1 MMPVVRDSDLR
12 VALSETIDSQYGQ
25 LEHLL
30 VPEVDILVS
39 LPGRID
45 ALLVADR
52 ICGFELKSDVDSLRR
67 LPRQVEIYCPV
78 LERATLVVGTKHV
91 DAASKIV
98 PSWWAIWTVRR
109 VDDKLA
115 LSVLRRGRLNPCVEP
130 YAVSTFIP
138 RDVLVP
144 YLRAQGFDRLSRHSV
159 YQLRRLL
166 VDSNSKKT
174 VLSLARET
182 MLSRG
187 DWVYRAKQA
196 RKQCLPNHAVP
207 TGGGSG
213 GAASCLATS
222 AR

>member
-1 MMPVVRDSDLR
+1 MPLVRDSDMR
-12 VALSETIDSQYGQ
+12 VVLSAAISSQYGH

-30 VPEVDILVS
+30 VPEVDIFVS

-78 LERATLVVGTKHV
+78 LERATLVVGSKHV

-98 PSWWAIWTVRR
+98 PPWWAIWTVRR
-109 VDDKLA
+109 VDNGFA
-115 LSVLRRGRLNPCVEP
+115 LSVLRRGRLNARVEP

-144 YLRAQGFDRLSRHSV
+144 YLRTQGFDRLSRLSV
-159 YQLRRLL
+159 YELRRLL
-166 VDSNSKKT
+166 VDNKSKKE

-196 RKQCLPNHAVP
+196 RTQNLVDHSVP
-207 TGGGSG
+207 AGGGSG
-213 GAASCLATS
+213 GAASCLVTS
-222 AR
+222 AK